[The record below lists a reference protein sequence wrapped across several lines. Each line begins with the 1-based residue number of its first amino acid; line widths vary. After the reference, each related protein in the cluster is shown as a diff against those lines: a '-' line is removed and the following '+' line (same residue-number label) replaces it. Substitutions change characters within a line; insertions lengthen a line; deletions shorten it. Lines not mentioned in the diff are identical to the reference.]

1 MKQVEER
8 YISLL
13 TDFGFYRLIYE
24 CLSASF
30 PSFYL
35 VVSGKKR
42 NFAVKLDVELNE
54 WRMKQV
60 EERYIAKKFG
70 MQALSVQAN
79 MNDIFRWSTV
89 KAERGIDYPFARTV
103 SFSIGATF

>member
-1 MKQVEER
+1 MVQKTDKSSRFVMDENT
-8 YISLL
+8 L
-13 TDFGFYRLIYE
+13 TCESINLGYE
-24 CLSASF
+24 F
-30 PSFYL
+30 P
-35 VVSGKKR
+35 
-42 NFAVKLDVELNE
+42 LN
-54 WRMKQV
+54 
-60 EERYIAKKFG
+60 IAKKLG